1 MKGTKSVILTFS
13 GNIEAV
19 DSGERRMISGKIAP
33 YGEVGYTSAG
43 KVVFAEGSI
52 TAPETSKVKLLMSHD
67 NSAVVGRMQSMTSA
81 KDGLYASFKVSAS
94 SRGSDAILLAQEQLM
109 DGLSVGVE
117 VTASKPEKD
126 YLLVTAATLREVSLV
141 ESAAFASAAVQK
153 IAAAVGDMPVA
164 PVEAAESTSTKITT
178 TNTVIN
184 TTTTETETESEAAV
198 TTAPDTNAP
207 EATDATE
214 QAAPTVEA
222 ARKIILPSA
231 LNSQRVRT
239 PIVSMS
245 TYTEHK
251 IKAALGSD
259 ESKLYVTAADDS
271 FATNPAFNPTQYL
284 SEFVTNTRFP
294 RSAIDACSRGVLP
307 PTGTTINVPSLVDS
321 NGGLNGVAP
330 TVTVEAEA
338 GAVSNTGMVTE
349 YLTGTVNKYSGMN
362 TLSVELL
369 ERTNDPNFYNE
380 LTNQLQVAY
389 MNATDQAV
397 ITAINATGFT
407 STGVAATAAGL
418 ISYTAESTA
427 NVYKNSGY
435 FAQNFVGSTGIYNLL
450 LGAVDTTGR
459 PIFNAYQPN
468 PSALANAGGMV
479 SNNSVRGNMLGLDL
493 YVDRFMT
500 AGVADNSAF
509 ILAPEAFT
517 VYESPQAYM
526 SVNVVSNLQVQI
538 AIYGFM
544 ATIAKIP
551 HGICRLNIS

>member
-153 IAAAVGDMPVA
+153 IAAAAGDMPI
-164 PVEAAESTSTKITT
+164 EAATTKVTT
-178 TNTVIN
+178 THIV
-184 TTTTETETESEAAV
+184 TTETETETEPETEPESEAAV

-239 PIVSMS
+239 PITSMAA
-245 TYTEHK
+245 YTEHK
-251 IKAALGSD
+251 IKAALGND
-259 ESKLYVTAADDS
+259 DSKLYVTAADDS
-271 FATNPAFNPTQYL
+271 FTTNPAFNPTQYL
-284 SEFVTNTRFP
+284 AEFPTNTRFGTP
-294 RSAIDACSRGVLP
+294 AIDACSRGVLP
-307 PTGTTINVPSLVDS
+307 NTGMTINVPSLVTS
-321 NGGLNGVAP
+321 AGGQAGVAP
-330 TVTVEAEA
+330 VVTVEAEA
-338 GAVSNTGMVTE
+338 GAVANTGMVTE
-349 YLTGTVNKYSGMN
+349 YLSGTVSKYSGMN
-362 TLSVELL
+362 TISIELL
-369 ERTNDPNFYNE
+369 ERSPDASFYAE
-380 LTNQLQVAY
+380 LTQQLQNAY
-389 MNATDQAV
+389 LTTLDTTVLAAL
-397 ITAINATGFT
+397 
-407 STGVAATAAGL
+407 VAAGQYSSGCDASSDGIIEFASDSARKIYEAT
-418 ISYTAESTA
+418 
-427 NVYKNSGY
+427 GY
-435 FAQNFVGSTGIYNLL
+435 FASNYVANGSQWQLLMGSTDN
-450 LGAVDTTGR
+450 TGR
-459 PIFNAYQPN
+459 PIYSASQPM
-468 PSALANAGGMV
+468 NAGGLV
-479 SNNSVRGNMLGLDL
+479 QPGSIRGNVLGLDL
-493 YVDRFMT
+493 YVDKNFT
-500 AGVADNSAF
+500 ATTTIDDSAV

-517 VYESPQAYM
+517 VYQSPTAYM
-526 SVNVVSNLQVQI
+526 SVNVVSNLQVQV
-538 AIYGFM
+538 AIYGYM
-544 ATIAKIP
+544 ATIAKMP
-551 HGICRLNIS
+551 KGIVKFNLN

>member
-1 MKGTKSVILTFS
+1 MLLTFS

-19 DSGERRMISGKIAP
+19 DNGDRRTISGKIAP
-33 YGEVGYTSAG
+33 YGEVGATSAG
-43 KVVFAEGSI
+43 RVVFAENSI
-52 TAPETSKVKLLMSHD
+52 TVPEPSKVKLLMQHD
-67 NSAVVGRMQSMTSA
+67 NSKPVGRMQSVTSN
-81 KDGLYASFKVSAS
+81 KTGLYASFKVSAS
-94 SRGSDAILLAQEQLM
+94 TRGSDAILLAQEQLM

-117 VTASKPEKD
+117 VDDSRQEKD
-126 YLLVTAATLREVSLV
+126 YLLVTAATLKEVSLV
-141 ESAAFASAAVQK
+141 ESAAFPSAAVLK
-153 IAAAVGDMPVA
+153 IAAQENAVDENQPTETTGETVDKAPEEMASEATFLPDGATVTLKSVSYEKDDSEGDTT
-164 PVEAAESTSTKITT
+164 PVEAA
-178 TNTVIN
+178 
-184 TTTTETETESEAAV
+184 
-198 TTAPDTNAP
+198 
-207 EATDATE
+207 
-214 QAAPTVEA
+214 
-222 ARKIILPSA
+222 RRIIKPSA

-239 PIVSMS
+239 PITNMGA
-245 TYTEHK
+245 YTEHK
-251 IKAALGSD
+251 IKAALGND
-259 ESKLYVTAADDS
+259 ESKLFISAADAS
-271 FATNPAFNPTQYL
+271 WTTNPAFNPTQYL

-294 RSAIDACSRGVLP
+294 RSAVDACSKGVLP
-307 PTGTTINVPSLVDS
+307 PKGNTINVPALVDS

-338 GAVSNTGMVTE
+338 GAVSATGMVTE

-369 ERTNDPNFYNE
+369 ERTDNPQFFSE
-380 LTNQLQVAY
+380 LTNQLQIAY

-450 LGAVDTTGR
+450 LGAVDSTGR

-468 PSALANAGGMV
+468 AAALANAAGMV
-479 SNNSVRGNMLGLDL
+479 SNNSVRGNVLRLDL

-500 AGVADNSAF
+500 AGVADDSAF

-526 SVNVVSNLQVQI
+526 SCKRSIKPTGTSGNLW
-538 AIYGFM
+538 IYGNYCQDSKRYLPPKYRV
-544 ATIAKIP
+544 I
-551 HGICRLNIS
+551 NN

>member
-1 MKGTKSVILTFS
+1 MLLTFS

-19 DSGERRMISGKIAP
+19 DNGERRTIAGKIAP
-33 YGEVGYTSAG
+33 YGEVGNTSAG
-43 KVVFAEGSI
+43 RVVFAENSI
-52 TAPETSKVKLLMSHD
+52 TVPEVSKVKLLMQHD
-67 NSAVVGRMQSMTSA
+67 NSKPVGRMQSLTSN
-81 KDGLYASFKVSAS
+81 KTGLYASFKVSAS

-117 VTASKPEKD
+117 VDDSRQEKD
-126 YLLVTAATLREVSLV
+126 YLLVTAATLKEVSLV
-141 ESAAFASAAVQK
+141 ESAAFPSAAVLK
-153 IAAAVGDMPVA
+153 IAAQENAVDENKPTKTTGETVDKA
-164 PVEAAESTSTKITT
+164 PEEMAAEGTYLPDGATVTLKSVSYKDDEAAG
-178 TNTVIN
+178 
-184 TTTTETETESEAAV
+184 
-198 TTAPDTNAP
+198 
-207 EATDATE
+207 ATE
-214 QAAPTVEA
+214 PVEA
-222 ARKIILPSA
+222 ARKIIKPSA

-239 PIVSMS
+239 PITSMGA
-245 TYTEHK
+245 YTEHK
-251 IKAALGSD
+251 IKAALGNE

-271 FATNPAFNPTQYL
+271 WTTNPAFNPTQYL

-294 RSAIDACSRGVLP
+294 RSAIDACSKGVLP
-307 PTGTTINVPSLVDS
+307 PKGNTINVPALVDS

-330 TVTVEAEA
+330 VVTVEAEA
-338 GAVSNTGMVTE
+338 GAVQNTGMVTE
-349 YLTGTVNKYSGMN
+349 FLSGTVSKYSGMN
-362 TLSVELL
+362 TLSIELL
-369 ERTNDPNFYNE
+369 ERTDNPQFFAE
-380 LTNQLQVAY
+380 LTNQLQIAY

-397 ITAINATGFT
+397 ISAINATGFT

-450 LGAVDTTGR
+450 LGAVDSTGR

-468 PSALANAGGMV
+468 AAALANAAGMV
-479 SNNSVRGNMLGLDL
+479 SNNSVRGNVLGLDL

-526 SVNVVSNLQVQI
+526 SVNVVSNLQVQV

-551 HGICRLNIS
+551 YGICRLNIS